1 MAGKQPKTPPIHS
14 RYFVQQSVTKEVAQT
29 SDHVPNH
36 NQSRLSRISNV
47 FSGSEQGN
55 RPCHSQKSNEVI
67 GPEQVPLINYLTS
80 TDHSNVFDQRE
91 IIGDNVMVNTS
102 VVSPPFDPSINQ
114 VIGSEQV
121 PLINYSTSTDHTNV
135 FDQREIVGDNVMVHT
150 KVMRP
155 PFDPSINQSPL
166 VPYNLGNGK
175 GGKQNR
181 PTFSPHSVVLIQ
193 KEIRTQI
200 EVASFKYLKML
211 QLNPLRVT

>member
-1 MAGKQPKTPPIHS
+1 MAGKQPKNPPIHS

-29 SDHVPNH
+29 SDQVPNP
-36 NQSRLSRISNV
+36 NQSRLSRILNVSN
-47 FSGSEQGN
+47 SSEQGH
-55 RPCHSQKSNEVI
+55 RPCHSENTNE
-67 GPEQVPLINYLTS
+67 
-80 TDHSNVFDQRE
+80 
-91 IIGDNVMVNTS
+91 
-102 VVSPPFDPSINQ
+102 

-121 PLINYSTSTDHTNV
+121 PLINYSTITDHTNV

-166 VPYNLGNGK
+166 VPYNSENGK

-200 EVASFKYLKML
+200 EVALFKYLKML

>member
-1 MAGKQPKTPPIHS
+1 MKVFNLREVSSWDMKN
-14 RYFVQQSVTKEVAQT
+14 KE
-29 SDHVPNH
+29 
-36 NQSRLSRISNV
+36 
-47 FSGSEQGN
+47 
-55 RPCHSQKSNEVI
+55 SNEVI

-121 PLINYSTSTDHTNV
+121 PLINYSTITDHTNV